1 MDNKAWAQGVAKK
14 IQEKEIEVIKRSVNK
29 VPYIAKTGVFDDLSE
44 TRLGWW
50 TNGFWGGMMWQLYQA
65 TKEPI
70 YKEVAENLEKKMDS
84 VLMDSSVMSHDSGF
98 RWLPTAVANYRLSG
112 PETEV
117 CLQPPT
123 WQAVT
128 MQRVNL
134 LLHGIP
140 DQIIRLTVGQSL
152 TV

>member
-14 IQEKEIEVIKRSVNK
+14 IKEKEIEVIKRSVNK
-29 VPYIAKTGVFDDLSE
+29 VPYIAKNGVFDDLSE

-84 VLMDSSVMSHDSGF
+84 VLLDSSVKIFTTQAITYLAVPDKNTFCNLHF
-98 RWLPTAVANYRLSG
+98 VHYAKLPS
-112 PETEV
+112 
-117 CLQPPT
+117 
-123 WQAVT
+123 
-128 MQRVNL
+128 
-134 LLHGIP
+134 
-140 DQIIRLTVGQSL
+140 
-152 TV
+152 

>member
-14 IQEKEIEVIKRSVNK
+14 IKEKEIEVIKRSVNK
-29 VPYIAKTGVFDDLSE
+29 VPYIAKNGVFDDLSE

-84 VLMDSSVMSHDSGF
+84 VLLDSSVMDHDSGF
-98 RWLPTAVANYRLSG
+98 RWLPTAVANYRLFGSKESRNRG
-112 PETEV
+112 I
-117 CLQPPT
+117 PT
-123 WQAVT
+123 WQDAT
-128 MQRVNL
+128 MQRVSIS
-134 LLHGIP
+134 LHGTP
-140 DQIIRLTVGQSL
+140 DQIIRQMDGQSL